1 MEYKNF
7 CEALASYQTPNFT
20 YEESG
25 KIDIEQTAPYV
36 LGSIATFCNRIKTI
50 NHLEDLTRV
59 VCEYSLKA
67 KEPGQSM
74 TAERAAEALAEVIE
88 LNDQIMSFGEVIEA
102 MAQTDIIYNRKK

>member
-36 LGSIATFCNRIKTI
+36 LGSIASFCHCIKTI
-50 NHLEDLTRV
+50 NNLEDLTRII
-59 VCEYSLKA
+59 CEYSLNA
-67 KEPGQSM
+67 KTPGERM
-74 TAERAAEALAEVIE
+74 TAERAAEALTDAIE
-88 LNDQIMSFGEVIEA
+88 LNGLIVTYGEVIEA
-102 MAQTDIIYNRKK
+102 MAQADNLS